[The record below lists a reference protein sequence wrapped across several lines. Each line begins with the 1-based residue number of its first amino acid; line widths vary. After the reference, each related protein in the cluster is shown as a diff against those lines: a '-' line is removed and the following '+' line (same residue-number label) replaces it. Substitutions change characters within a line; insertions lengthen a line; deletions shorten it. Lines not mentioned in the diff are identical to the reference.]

1 MKLYLDMVGGISGDM
16 TLAGLIGLG
25 ADIDKFHA
33 SMNSLSIASEFEIE
47 IGTAL
52 KGAIGGVKV
61 DVIEKSAGHVHR
73 NLNDIN
79 EIIMSSGIS
88 KKAKALSKSIFYEL
102 AVAEASVHL
111 AKVEDVHFHEVGAV
125 DSIVDIIGCAVLID
139 LLNIDEVYYRSV
151 PLGQGFT
158 MSQHGKIPLP
168 APATLKLLEGMT
180 VSFNDTKAETVTP
193 TGAAILKGL
202 SAKKLDNRAI
212 NIIKSSTGCGTKD
225 FDIPNIL
232 RCILFEE
239 DQKSWGLDEKL
250 LVLECNLD
258 DITGEV
264 LSDASERLMESG
276 ALDVW
281 NTPIF
286 MKKGRPAYML
296 SVLTDLEKAESLR
309 KIIFEHTT
317 TLGIREYHI
326 DRKSL
331 KRKIE
336 KVETGLGPVNVKKAY
351 IGKKQIKQKIE
362 FEDLK
367 IISRNK
373 EIPIKKLKGTVRDSS
388 LHSE

>member
-25 ADIDKFHA
+25 ADIDRFHA
-33 SMNSLSIASEFEIE
+33 FMNSLSIAGEFEIE

-52 KGAIGGVKV
+52 KGAIGAVKV

-73 NLNDIN
+73 NLYDIN

-88 KKAKALSKSIFYEL
+88 KRAKMLSGNIFHEL
-102 AVAEASVHL
+102 AAAEASVHL

-139 LLNIDEVYYRSV
+139 LLDIDEVYYRSV

-158 MSQHGKIPLP
+158 MSQHGRIPLP

-180 VSFNDTKAETVTP
+180 VSFNDIKAETVTP

-202 SAKKLDNRAI
+202 RAKKLDSRAI
-212 NIIKSSTGCGTKD
+212 SIIKSSTGCGSKD

-239 DQKSWGLDEKL
+239 TGKSWARDEKL

-264 LSDASERLMESG
+264 LSDAANRLMDCG
-276 ALDVW
+276 VLDVW
-281 NTPIF
+281 TTPIF
-286 MKKGRPAYML
+286 MKKGRPAYKL
-296 SVLTDLEKAESLR
+296 SVLTDDEKSESIR
-309 KIIFEHTT
+309 RIIFEHTT

-336 KVETGLGPVNVKKAY
+336 KVETGFGAVRVKKAY
-351 IGKKQIKQKIE
+351 TGNMMVKQKME

-367 IISRNK
+367 RISKDSGMSVRRLNDK
-373 EIPIKKLKGTVRDSS
+373 VRDSS
-388 LHSE
+388 LRSE